1 MTEFQ
6 IGDTVQIIG
15 AGMTGS
21 VGTVVHRDEKRG
33 KYLVRV
39 GGSAQN
45 YYDAEE
51 IELFAPC
58 IPAE

>member
-1 MTEFQ
+1 MTEVQ

-45 YYDAEE
+45 YYDPEE
-51 IELFAPC
+51 IELFAP
-58 IPAE
+58 